1 MKFSSLFKN
10 HHKWYHLYPQY
21 VVVCIMLVEIEEDD
35 HRAIELKI
43 KEEDISVMYIIQ
55 HEILK
60 DKNIEF
66 AGVVLK
72 HALIRDYVMRIISKS
87 GSSMSILHKSF
98 ESAMNSLEIIQGM
111 LSAEFKKEEV
121 SASS

>member
-1 MKFSSLFKN
+1 
-10 HHKWYHLYPQY
+10 
-21 VVVCIMLVEIEEDD
+21 MLVEIEQDD

-60 DKNIEF
+60 DKDTEF

-72 HALIRDYVMRIISKS
+72 HALIRDYVMRIISRS
-87 GSSMSILHKSF
+87 GSSMSILNKSL
-98 ESAMNSLEIIQGM
+98 ESAANYLEVIKGM

-121 SASS
+121 AN

>member
-1 MKFSSLFKN
+1 
-10 HHKWYHLYPQY
+10 
-21 VVVCIMLVEIEEDD
+21 MLVEIEQDD

-60 DKNIEF
+60 DKNTEF

-87 GSSMSILHKSF
+87 G
-98 ESAMNSLEIIQGM
+98 
-111 LSAEFKKEEV
+111 
-121 SASS
+121 

>member
-1 MKFSSLFKN
+1 
-10 HHKWYHLYPQY
+10 
-21 VVVCIMLVEIEEDD
+21 MLVEIEEDD

-60 DKNIEF
+60 DKNTEF

-111 LSAEFKKEEV
+111 LSEEFKKEEV

>member
-1 MKFSSLFKN
+1 
-10 HHKWYHLYPQY
+10 
-21 VVVCIMLVEIEEDD
+21 MLVEIEEDD

-60 DKNIEF
+60 DKNTEF

-72 HALIRDYVMRIISKS
+72 HALIKDYVMRLISKN
-87 GSSMSILHKSF
+87 GSPMSILHKSL
-98 ESAMNSLEIIQGM
+98 ESATNSLEKIQEM
-111 LSAEFKKEEV
+111 LSAELKKEEV
-121 SASS
+121 SAST

>member
-1 MKFSSLFKN
+1 
-10 HHKWYHLYPQY
+10 
-21 VVVCIMLVEIEEDD
+21 MLVEIEEDD

>member
-1 MKFSSLFKN
+1 
-10 HHKWYHLYPQY
+10 
-21 VVVCIMLVEIEEDD
+21 MLVEIEQDD

-60 DKNIEF
+60 DKNTEF

-72 HALIRDYVMRIISKS
+72 HALIRDYVMRIKSKS
-87 GSSMSILHKSF
+87 GTSMSILNKSL
-98 ESAMNSLEIIQGM
+98 ESVANSLEEIKGM

-121 SASS
+121 AN

>member
-1 MKFSSLFKN
+1 
-10 HHKWYHLYPQY
+10 
-21 VVVCIMLVEIEEDD
+21 MLVEIEQDD

-60 DKNIEF
+60 DKNTEF

-72 HALIRDYVMRIISKS
+72 HALIRDYVMRNISKS
-87 GSSMSILHKSF
+87 GSSMSILHKSL
-98 ESAMNSLEIIQGM
+98 ESAANSLEEIKGM
-111 LSAEFKKEEV
+111 LNAAFKTEEV
-121 SASS
+121 AN

>member
-1 MKFSSLFKN
+1 
-10 HHKWYHLYPQY
+10 
-21 VVVCIMLVEIEEDD
+21 MLVEIEQDD

-60 DKNIEF
+60 DKNTEF

-72 HALIRDYVMRIISKS
+72 HALIRDYVMRIITKS
-87 GSSMSILHKSF
+87 GSSMSILHKSL
-98 ESAMNSLEIIQGM
+98 ESAAKSLEELKGM

-121 SASS
+121 AN

>member
-1 MKFSSLFKN
+1 M
-10 HHKWYHLYPQY
+10 
-21 VVVCIMLVEIEEDD
+21 D

-60 DKNIEF
+60 DKNTEF

-87 GSSMSILHKSF
+87 GSSMSILNKSL
-98 ESAMNSLEIIQGM
+98 ESA
-111 LSAEFKKEEV
+111 AEFFGRDQRNVKRRVQKGRGG
-121 SASS
+121 